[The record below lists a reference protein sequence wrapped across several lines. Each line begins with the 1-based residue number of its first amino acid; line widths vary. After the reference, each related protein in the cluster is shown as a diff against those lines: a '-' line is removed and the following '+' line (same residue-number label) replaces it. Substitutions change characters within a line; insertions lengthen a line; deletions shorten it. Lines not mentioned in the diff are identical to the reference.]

1 MSFFNKQRSGPK
13 VGGDC
18 KKGGGIKGI
27 AGNVDNYSASFKIPG
42 AGESKG
48 YDQNVVKRSGS
59 KL

>member
-1 MSFFNKQRSGPK
+1 MSFFNKERSGPK

-18 KKGGGIKGI
+18 KKGGGI
-27 AGNVDNYSASFKIPG
+27 AGSQGEIIDVSFKIDG
-42 AGESKG
+42 AGPNQG